1 MLTGT
6 IKATLQGTFRQTT
19 THLIYKR
26 DKMSTTDIEKENLE
40 AHVELCAERYKNLEN
55 KLSNLDSRMTKVEEH
70 LVAIRETITEKSG
83 GSDKTIITI
92 GTTIF
97 AAMMSAVVVLLVNY
111 INK

>member
-1 MLTGT
+1 M
-6 IKATLQGTFRQTT
+6 A
-19 THLIYKR
+19 
-26 DKMSTTDIEKENLE
+26 TTDIEKENLE

-55 KLSNLDSRMTKVEEH
+55 KLGNLESRMTKVEEH

-83 GSDKTIITI
+83 GNDKTIITI

-97 AAMMSAVVVLLVNY
+97 ASMISAIVVLLVNY